1 MTRWANGHRH
11 DEKDD
16 AFVSDFGG
24 IGDEPDVLAHDAG
37 ADSGNAADAADMAK
51 RISSKEKS
59 SKSTAPDAPM
69 PASPTPADA
78 STPDDA
84 ASPRLDPDRRI
95 GMPGGTP
102 LVEAIVREEWKQF
115 QDVNNEGGR
124 AACQGNWPVFHQMRL
139 SQFLTWPEDLKSSY
153 LADLRGAAAEGRN
166 LLTEKYARMMASTD
180 PVYYRE
186 RLEPFLPAIGE
197 ARTAQQE
204 RIIARQVAWAAD
216 FAARYPRLGAG
227 MRRLRTSDDT
237 RDATSFETY
246 LRGELGTYS
255 QHTLDLYDAMIDDD
269 VRLGRNLTELTIY
282 NTVLLGGFASLDEAE
297 HAQPAA

>member
-1 MTRWANGHRH
+1 
-11 DEKDD
+11 
-16 AFVSDFGG
+16 
-24 IGDEPDVLAHDAG
+24 
-37 ADSGNAADAADMAK
+37 
-51 RISSKEKS
+51 
-59 SKSTAPDAPM
+59 
-69 PASPTPADA
+69 
-78 STPDDA
+78 
-84 ASPRLDPDRRI
+84 
-95 GMPGGTP
+95 MPGGTP